1 MKHKRD
7 LYIFVN
13 GHGENEIALSII
25 KRLKSYE
32 VSAFPFVGDGKIFKK
47 NGIKVLFEGRNFP
60 SGGLLLREGPSVL
73 YKDLKMGFFSDFI
86 YMLKTIKMYSK
97 DKFVSLV
104 VGDFYPLIIVYLFL
118 GRKSLFILS
127 SKSVRIK
134 NLTRIE
140 LFFLKYMADKVFV
153 RDISTKK
160 FLIKRGIDA
169 FYMGN
174 PIVGGLESIKG
185 SAIFEKRNRMGI
197 LFLPGSREDMYINI
211 TYMLKIVEKII
222 DMGRID
228 SFKPIFHLSSSAKIE
243 SLSRY
248 LPDAWEFQEEGGDL
262 IGKYIH
268 KIKGTEVSIYKGIFS
283 EALNF
288 SQIVIGLSG
297 TANEQSVAFGRP
309 VIAFSIPGTHATH
322 KRFTKRQAPLLG
334 ENLIY
339 FSTFDP
345 YSIAKKVLE
354 LVSDRKYLKFL
365 SVKGKETVGKDA
377 INSIV
382 NFLDNSL

>member
-1 MKHKRD
+1 MKHKRN
-7 LYIFVN
+7 LYIFAN

-25 KRLKSYE
+25 KKLRSYK

-47 NGIKVLFEGRNFP
+47 NGIRVLFEGRNFP
-60 SGGLLLREGPSVL
+60 SGGLLLREGLDVL
-73 YKDLKMGFFSDFI
+73 CKDLKRGFFSDFI

-104 VGDFYPLIIVYLFL
+104 IGDFYPLIMVYLFL

-140 LFFLKYMADKVFV
+140 LFFLKYMVEGIFV

-160 FLIKRGIDA
+160 FLIKKGINA

-174 PIVGGLESIKG
+174 PIVGGLENVKE
-185 SAIFEKRNRMGI
+185 SAMFEKRKRMGI

-211 TYMLKIVEKII
+211 SYMLQIVEKIV
-222 DMGRID
+222 DMGRVE
-228 SFKPIFHLSSSAKIE
+228 SFKPIFHLSNSAKIE
-243 SLSRY
+243 SLSKY
-248 LPDAWEFQEEGGDL
+248 LPDLWKFQKEKGNL
-262 IGKYIH
+262 IGRYIH
-268 KIKGTEVSIYKGIFS
+268 KTKGTEVFIYRGVFS

-297 TANEQSVAFGRP
+297 TANEQSVALGRP
-309 VIAFSIPGTHATH
+309 VIAFSVPGTHATH
-322 KRFTKRQAPLLG
+322 KRFTKRQIPLLG

-339 FSTFDP
+339 FPTFDS
-345 YSIAKKVLE
+345 YFIAKKILE
-354 LVSDRKYLKFL
+354 LASDRRYLKFL

-377 INSIV
+377 INSIA